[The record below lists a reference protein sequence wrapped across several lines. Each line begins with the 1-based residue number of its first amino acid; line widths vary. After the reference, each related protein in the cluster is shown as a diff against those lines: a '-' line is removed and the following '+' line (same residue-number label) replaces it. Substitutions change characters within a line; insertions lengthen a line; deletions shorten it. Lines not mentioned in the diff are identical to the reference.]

1 MSSKEDDAL
10 VKLSDFGFAKEISQ
24 GLSSVVYSLDCAPPE
39 ILKRERNP
47 KLYPNYD
54 ISCDIWCLGIIMY
67 LLCYGKL
74 PFSSSNLIA
83 KKDGIIKRRIL
94 SGEFCN
100 DSKNLSKDAR
110 LLIDGMIE
118 VCLFTIQLK
127 KLINF

>member
-1 MSSKEDDAL
+1 LLSSKDDDAI
-10 VKLSDFGFAKEISQ
+10 VKLSDFGFAKETRK

-39 ILKRERNP
+39 ILKRERHP
-47 KLYPNYD
+47 ELYQNYD
-54 ISCDIWCLGIIMY
+54 ISCDIWSLGVIMY

-74 PFSSSNLIA
+74 PFSTSNVVD
-83 KKDGIIKRRIL
+83 KKNCIKKRIL

-118 VCLFTIQLK
+118 V
-127 KLINF
+127 